1 MTRLIVYVRMFS
13 VPALPRSNVRKLYK
27 RGPFVLE
34 VCLILTSESFP
45 FVLPDLHS
53 TTAATFY

>member
-1 MTRLIVYVRMFS
+1 MFS

-34 VCLILTSESFP
+34 VCLILTRESLLSKL
-45 FVLPDLHS
+45 LPDLHF
-53 TTAATFY
+53 TTAATLY